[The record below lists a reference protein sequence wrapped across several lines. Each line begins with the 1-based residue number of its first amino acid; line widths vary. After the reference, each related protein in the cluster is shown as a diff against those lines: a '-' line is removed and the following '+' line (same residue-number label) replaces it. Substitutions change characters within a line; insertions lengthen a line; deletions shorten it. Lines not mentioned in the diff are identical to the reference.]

1 MKQERYC
8 KFHPALYVGAR
19 VKHLAAV
26 KRKLTHGAGMLSV
39 YLIVQAPEREDAL
52 AVIHA
57 GFLQQ
62 RYYETHPLTVYGIAE
77 GYGEAQELLVRI
89 SDEACAAGM
98 PGALKAY
105 LDSRGG
111 GEERGT

>member
-8 KFHPALYVGAR
+8 QFHPALYVGAR
-19 VKHLAAV
+19 VKHVSAV

-52 AVIHA
+52 AIIHA

-62 RYYETHPLTVYGIAE
+62 RYYETHPLTVYGIAA

-105 LDSRGG
+105 LDSRTARK
-111 GEERGT
+111 ERDA

>member
-8 KFHPALYVGAR
+8 KFHPDLYVGAR
-19 VKHLAAV
+19 VKDVSRV
-26 KRKLTHGAGMLSV
+26 KHKLTHGAGTLSV
-39 YLIVQAPEREDAL
+39 YLLVEAPEREDAL

-62 RYYETHPLTVYGIAE
+62 RYYETHPLTVYGIAA
-77 GYGEAQELLVRI
+77 GYSEAQELLVRI

-105 LDSRGG
+105 LDSKTPLK
-111 GEERGT
+111 ERDT